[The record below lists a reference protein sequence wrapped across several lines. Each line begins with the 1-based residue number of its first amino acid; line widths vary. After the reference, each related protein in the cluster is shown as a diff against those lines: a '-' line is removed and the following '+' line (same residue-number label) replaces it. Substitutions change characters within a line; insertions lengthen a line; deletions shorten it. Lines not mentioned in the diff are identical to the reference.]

1 MELKEKQVY
10 VGESK
15 TYAGL
20 PISIR
25 IMAVKEGYVMYR
37 HKGAFPVVH
46 ATKDLIDYINKHEL
60 KLK

>member
-15 TYAGL
+15 TFVGL
-20 PISIR
+20 PIHIR
-25 IMAVKEGYVMYR
+25 ILAVKEGWVMYR
-37 HKGAFPVVH
+37 HKGAMPGVH
-46 ATKDLIDYINKHEL
+46 QEKDIIEFINKHEL

>member
-20 PISIR
+20 PIHMR
-25 IMAVKEGYVMYR
+25 ILAVKEGWVMYR
-37 HKGAFPVVH
+37 HKGALPAVH
-46 ATKDLIDYINKHEL
+46 AEKDMIDFINKHEL